1 MTMMD
6 RFNDSYYRA
15 SARPFP
21 AQLPLKGEARADVG
35 IVGAGFTGLSAAI
48 ELAKAGLDAIVL
60 EAGDVGY
67 GCSGRSGGQIGTE
80 YSCGIEKVEKLAGKE
95 TARLAWDIAEE
106 AKDLIRARV
115 ADYDIACDLKWGY
128 LHPITRASAWA
139 DLEHEKRVWEDY
151 GYEGLK
157 LLDKKALEEKLG
169 SGIYHGALLEPNGGH
184 LHPLDY
190 VRGLAAA
197 AVKEGAGLHEQS
209 AVTRIERPNGAGK
222 DTVLHTAEG
231 QLRCKFV
238 VLAGNAYLGNLMPRL
253 KRRLM
258 PVGSYILATE
268 PLGETRAR
276 ELIRDDEAVADTNN
290 IVDYFRLSADH
301 RMLFG
306 GRASYSTLAPK
317 DLFAFMRP
325 RMLRVYPQM
334 ADAKLDYCWGG
345 NVGITMNRM
354 VHLGRIDGSIYFSH
368 GYSGHGVALSGMCGK
383 VLAEAIQGQAG
394 RLDAMAKIPHA
405 PFPGGPLRTPA
416 LMLAMLYFRLR
427 DILG

>member
-1 MTMMD
+1 MQAD

-15 SARPFP
+15 SSKPFP
-21 AQLPLKGEARADVG
+21 EQPALKGDVRADVG

-48 ELAKAGLDAIVL
+48 ELAKAGMDVTVL
-60 EAGDVGY
+60 EAGDVAY

-80 YSCGIEKVEKLAGKE
+80 YSCGIEKVEKLAGKD
-95 TARLAWDIAEE
+95 TARLAWDLGEE
-106 AKDLIRARV
+106 AKDLIRERV
-115 ADYDIACDLKWGY
+115 SDYDIECDLKWGY
-128 LHPITRASAWA
+128 LHTITRPRAWS
-139 DLEHEKRVWEDY
+139 DIEHEKKVWERY

-157 LLDKKALEEKLG
+157 LLDKPALEEKLG
-169 SGIYHGALLEPNGGH
+169 TRLYYGALLEPNGGH

-190 VRGLAAA
+190 CRGLAHAA
-197 AVKEGAGLHEQS
+197 MKEGATLHEQS
-209 AVTRIERPNGAGK
+209 GVTRIEHDGK
-222 DTVLHTAEG
+222 DTVLHTADG
-231 QLRCKFV
+231 TLRCKFV
-238 VLAGNAYLGNLMPRL
+238 VLAGNAYLGNLVPKL

-268 PLGETRAR
+268 PLGESRAR

-325 RMLRVYPQM
+325 RMLRVYPQL
-334 ADAKLDYCWGG
+334 ADVKLDYCWGG

-354 VHLGRIDGSIYFSH
+354 VHMGRVNDTIYFSQ

-383 VLAEAIQGQAG
+383 VLAQAIEGQAG
-394 RLDAMAKIPHA
+394 RLDAMAKIPHV

-416 LMLAMLYFRLR
+416 LMLGMLYYRLR
-427 DILG
+427 DIIG